1 MAQRSKMAAVRWT
14 PPPNPRPV
22 RRRGDVRTL
31 PEVRRIALPGA
42 GPEHIA
48 VDAAG
53 HLFTGLA
60 DGRILRVT
68 PEGEVRAV
76 TTTGGRPLGLEMLG
90 EDALVVCDAY
100 RGLLE
105 VQLSNGTVGVL
116 AAKVAGEPLTFCSNA
131 AVAADGSIYFTQS
144 SRHFNIDAY
153 RGDLFEHSAT
163 GRLFRYRDGGVE
175 VVADGFAFANGVVL
189 FEDGAAAIV
198 AETGGYCLTRV
209 QLEGADAGRTSPFG
223 APLAGFPDNLTRDAD
238 GLIWAAMVSPRDP
251 ALDWLLPRNPRLRSL
266 VWATPERLQPAE
278 KDVAWAIAF
287 DASGEKVRELR
298 GWGVGYKAVTAA
310 RRSGETLY
318 LGSLTENAIAV
329 LELGSVGT
337 VKKM

>member
-1 MAQRSKMAAVRWT
+1 MAQRTKMAAVRWT
-14 PPPNPRPV
+14 PPPNAEPV

-31 PEVRRIALPGA
+31 PELRRVELPGA

-48 VDAAG
+48 VGADG
-53 HLFTGLA
+53 TLFAGLA

-68 PEGEVRAV
+68 PEGEVRTV
-76 TTTGGRPLGLEMLG
+76 TTTGGRPLGLELLG

-105 VQLSNGTVGVL
+105 VQLSNGTVQVL
-116 AAKVAGEPLTFCSNA
+116 VAEVEGERLTFCSNA
-131 AVAADGSIYFTQS
+131 AIAGDGSIYFTQS
-144 SRHFNIDAY
+144 SRHFNIDSY

-163 GRLFRYRDGGVE
+163 GRLFRYRDGAVE

-189 FEDGAAAIV
+189 IDGGAAAVV

-209 QLEGADAGRTSPFG
+209 GLEGVDAGRKSPFG
-223 APLAGFPDNLTRDAD
+223 APLAGFPDNLTLDAD

-251 ALDWLLPRNPRLRSL
+251 ALDWLLPRHPRLRSL

-278 KDVAWAIAF
+278 KDLAWAIAF
-287 DASGEKVRELR
+287 DAGGEKVRELR
-298 GWGVGYKAVTAA
+298 GWSVGYKAVTAV

-318 LGSLTENAIAV
+318 LGSLTERAIAV
-329 LELGSVGT
+329 VELGAAQVGT
-337 VKKM
+337 A